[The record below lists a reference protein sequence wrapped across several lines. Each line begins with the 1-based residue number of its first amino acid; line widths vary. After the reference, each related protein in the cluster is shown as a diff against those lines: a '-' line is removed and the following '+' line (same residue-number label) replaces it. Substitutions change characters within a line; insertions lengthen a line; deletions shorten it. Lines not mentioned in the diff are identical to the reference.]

1 MKAAVA
7 SWRSLDRR
15 LPLWITAVLLA
26 TIAAFSASTYHLV
39 RKVLL
44 TAAGERLQGASTPI
58 AVSLAQ
64 GVSRQ
69 RALYSELARDPA
81 IANFLV
87 TGTGREAARRALARG
102 WGTTQ
107 PPRGRIELLDAQG
120 DVVLD
125 TVGAVAPSG
134 SAWADRVISA
144 GSARVGETLIAPLGV
159 DGETVFGGSLVPV
172 PGPDSGRA
180 KAGGRAGDPPVL
192 GYILDTQV
200 IVGQGV
206 QSIRELLG
214 REAALFVGSPEEGV
228 WTDLEGLAAPPP
240 AGLRVGSP
248 LVYDSSARGPGV
260 GAATAIAGAPWL
272 LWVEQSQSAVLTPMN
287 YLLGKLAMLAFLFI
301 LGGAVGAW
309 VLGRRITQPIVA
321 LANAADRVA
330 TGTAP
335 IAADPQPLNEV
346 ARLTDAFERMWARVQ
361 GSTEGL
367 EGLVAERTARLERA
381 LSELELA
388 QQELVKKE
396 RLAMLGQ
403 LASAVG
409 HELRNP
415 LGVLTNALYVI
426 EQCLPD
432 GPPLVHEY
440 LDLMRGQ
447 IAASERIV
455 GDLLDTAR
463 IRAPE
468 TEIIDLRELVEAQVR
483 RLLPTTAVAIKQ
495 RFRDD
500 LPMVRMDPIQLSQI
514 LLNLIT
520 NAVQA
525 MGDAGGGVLTIG
537 ATVDQAGGRVRLS
550 ISDTGPGMPPDVLE
564 RIFDPLFTTK
574 ARGLGLG
581 LWVSQ
586 SLATANG
593 ATLHATSQPGNGS
606 TFTLDM
612 PAVVAAEV
620 TVA

>member
-26 TIAAFSASTYHLV
+26 TIAVFSASAYHLLQ
-39 RKVLL
+39 KVLL
-44 TAAGERLQGASTPI
+44 TAAAERLQGASAPI
-58 AVSLAQ
+58 ALSLAQ
-64 GVSRQ
+64 SVRRQ
-69 RALYSELARDPA
+69 RAVYSELSRDPA

-87 TGTGREAARRALARG
+87 TGSGREAARGALARG
-102 WGTTQ
+102 WGTQ

-125 TVGAVAPSG
+125 TIGAAAPSG
-134 SAWADRVISA
+134 SAWADRVIRA
-144 GSARVGETLIAPLGV
+144 GGARAGETLIAPLGI
-159 DGETVFGGSLVPV
+159 DGKTVFSGSLVAV
-172 PGPDSGRA
+172 PASNPGQATTAGRA
-180 KAGGRAGDPPVL
+180 ADPPVL

-200 IVGQGV
+200 IVGEGV

-214 REAALFVGSPEEGV
+214 REVALFVGSPEAGV
-228 WTDLEGLAAPPP
+228 WTDLEGPAAPPP
-240 AGLRVGSP
+240 AALKVGSP
-248 LVYDSSARGPGV
+248 LVYDASARGPGV

-272 LWVEQSQSAVLTPMN
+272 LWVEQSRSAVLSPSN
-287 YLLGKLAMLAFLFI
+287 YLLGKLAVLAFLCIF
-301 LGGAVGAW
+301 GGAVGAW

-330 TGTAP
+330 TGTEP
-335 IAADPQPLNEV
+335 ITADPRPRDEV
-346 ARLTDAFERMWARVQ
+346 ARLTDAFERMWERVQ

-367 EGLVAERTARLERA
+367 EGLVAERTARLETA

-415 LGVLTNALYVI
+415 LGVLTNAMYVI

-432 GPPLVHEY
+432 APPLVREY
-440 LDLMRGQ
+440 LDLMRAQ

-463 IRAPE
+463 MRVPE
-468 TEIIDLRELVEAQVR
+468 TESVDLQQLVEAQVR
-483 RLLPTTAVAIKQ
+483 HLLPTTEVAIKQ

-500 LPMVRMDPIQLSQI
+500 IPLVRMDPIQLSQI

-525 MGDAGGGVLTIG
+525 MDDAGGGVLTIG
-537 ATVDQAGGRVRLS
+537 ATVDQTGRRVRLS
-550 ISDTGPGMPPDVLE
+550 ISDTGPGMPPDVLD
-564 RIFDPLFTTK
+564 RIFEPLFTTK

-586 SLATANG
+586 SLANANG
-593 ATLHATSQPGNGS
+593 ATLHATSQRGKGS

-612 PAVVAAEV
+612 PAVVATEV
-620 TVA
+620 TIA